1 MSKTSRSYY
10 YAVRVD
16 LDDNGNLI
24 RTEIDGEID
33 LNSETP
39 VWNHLT
45 NEWEAVSNDEED
57 SRIMRNLEARLG

>member
-1 MSKTSRSYY
+1 MNVSRSYY

-16 LDDNGNLI
+16 LDDTGNLI
-24 RTEIDGEID
+24 RAEIDGEID

-45 NEWEAVSNDEED
+45 AEWESVVNDDED
-57 SRIMRNLEARLG
+57 QRIMRNLKARLT